1 MNIKSIKVGPL
12 QCNCYLLDNG
22 KEALLVDPGD
32 EYDKIKKFIEGYNI
46 IAIILTH
53 GHFDHVGCVAPL
65 TKQLNIPVYDSS
77 NLKEGLNQISTFH
90 FQVIETFGHT
100 MDSITYYF
108 KEDKIMLT
116 GDFLFYNT
124 IGRCDLEGSN
134 EQKMLNSIEKIKKYP
149 DDIIIYPGHGKA
161 TTLGREKEY
170 NPYF

>member
-1 MNIKSIKVGPL
+1 MKIKNIKVGTL

-32 EYDKIKKFIEGYNI
+32 EYEKIKKFIEGHNI
-46 IAIILTH
+46 IAILLTH
-53 GHFDHVGCVAPL
+53 SHFDHVGCVATL
-65 TKQLNIPVYDSS
+65 TKQLNIPVYDSK
-77 NLKEGLNQISTFH
+77 NLKEGETQISTFH
-90 FQVIETFGHT
+90 FNVIETFGHT

-108 KEDKIMLT
+108 KEEKIMIT

-134 EQKMLNSIEKIKKYP
+134 EKEMLNSIEKIKQFQ
-149 DDIIIYPGHGKA
+149 DDITIYPGHGIP
-161 TTLGREKEY
+161 TTLKREKEF